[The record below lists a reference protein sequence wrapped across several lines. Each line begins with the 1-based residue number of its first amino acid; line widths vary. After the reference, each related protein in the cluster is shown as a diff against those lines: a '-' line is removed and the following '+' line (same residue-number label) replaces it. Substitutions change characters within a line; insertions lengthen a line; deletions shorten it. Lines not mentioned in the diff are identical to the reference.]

1 MKISL
6 EDLYVDLG
14 ASRVNTLLR
23 DTGVENVRD
32 LESRK
37 REWDR
42 ALRGQFSSCCRLGVN
57 RK

>member
-1 MKISL
+1 MWI
-6 EDLYVDLG
+6 LG
-14 ASRVNTLLR
+14 LKELTLLR
-23 DTGVENVRD
+23 DIGVENVRD

-37 REWDR
+37 RDR